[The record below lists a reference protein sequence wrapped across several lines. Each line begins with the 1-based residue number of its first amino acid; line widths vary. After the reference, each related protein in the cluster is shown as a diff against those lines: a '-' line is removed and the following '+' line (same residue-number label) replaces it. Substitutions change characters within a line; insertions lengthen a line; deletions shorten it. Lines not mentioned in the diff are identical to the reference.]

1 MNCRRKNS
9 PHSLSSYKRRN
20 KLQQVVLSLFKLY
33 ECFKKSKLL
42 NSCAL
47 KYIDKLNF
55 VAFRS
60 VRPQQGKL
68 QEKKTKRER
77 TFSKTVLRI
86 NGQRFLFKMF
96 LRNLAVNLW
105 REICGKHFGKVCKKD
120 YNWKSRFG
128 CPFSPTYLNLR
139 ACKATIFHWAKKTCP
154 YQFKSII
161 TLSSPFD
168 VFLFRRCCSSPV

>member
-1 MNCRRKNS
+1 MN
-9 PHSLSSYKRRN
+9 
-20 KLQQVVLSLFKLY
+20 VL
-33 ECFKKSKLL
+33 KKSKLL

-96 LRNLAVNLW
+96 LRNLAVNL
-105 REICGKHFGKVCKKD
+105 
-120 YNWKSRFG
+120 
-128 CPFSPTYLNLR
+128 
-139 ACKATIFHWAKKTCP
+139 
-154 YQFKSII
+154 
-161 TLSSPFD
+161 
-168 VFLFRRCCSSPV
+168 

>member
-1 MNCRRKNS
+1 MKCRRKNS

-105 REICGKHFGKVCKKD
+105 REIFGKHFGKVCKKD

-128 CPFSPTYLNLR
+128 CPFSPTYLNFMRLQSNN
-139 ACKATIFHWAKKTCP
+139 F
-154 YQFKSII
+154 S
-161 TLSSPFD
+161 LSQENMPI
-168 VFLFRRCCSSPV
+168 PV

>member
-1 MNCRRKNS
+1 MKCRRKNS

-60 VRPQQGKL
+60 VRLQQGKL
-68 QEKKTKRER
+68 QEKKKNQGREDIFQDGTKNQWS
-77 TFSKTVLRI
+77 TFPFQNVSEK
-86 NGQRFLFKMF
+86 
-96 LRNLAVNLW
+96 
-105 REICGKHFGKVCKKD
+105 FG
-120 YNWKSRFG
+120 S
-128 CPFSPTYLNLR
+128 
-139 ACKATIFHWAKKTCP
+139 
-154 YQFKSII
+154 
-161 TLSSPFD
+161 
-168 VFLFRRCCSSPV
+168 

>member
-1 MNCRRKNS
+1 MVTFRDFQPRDIFVCFNEGLTWSAVEKIRPTAYLPIKGGINC
-9 PHSLSSYKRRN
+9 N
-20 KLQQVVLSLFKLY
+20 KLFFLCLNYMNVL
-33 ECFKKSKLL
+33 KKSKLL

-47 KYIDKLNF
+47 KYIDELNF

-60 VRPQQGKL
+60 VRLQQGKL
-68 QEKKTKRER
+68 PLKKKKQERER

-139 ACKATIFHWAKKTCP
+139 ACKATIFRQENMP
-154 YQFKSII
+154 I
-161 TLSSPFD
+161 
-168 VFLFRRCCSSPV
+168 PV

>member
-1 MNCRRKNS
+1 MKCRRKNS

-60 VRPQQGKL
+60 VRLQQGKL

-86 NGQRFLFKMF
+86 NGQHFLFKMF
-96 LRNLAVNLW
+96 LRNWQLIYD
-105 REICGKHFGKVCKKD
+105 E
-120 YNWKSRFG
+120 KS
-128 CPFSPTYLNLR
+128 
-139 ACKATIFHWAKKTCP
+139 ATNILEKYAKKT
-154 YQFKSII
+154 I
-161 TLSSPFD
+161 TERAGLGAPS
-168 VFLFRRCCSSPV
+168 LLLI

>member
-1 MNCRRKNS
+1 MKCRRKNS

-128 CPFSPTYLNLR
+128 CPFCPPYLNFMRLQSNN
-139 ACKATIFHWAKKTCP
+139 F
-154 YQFKSII
+154 S
-161 TLSSPFD
+161 LSQENMPI
-168 VFLFRRCCSSPV
+168 PV

>member
-1 MNCRRKNS
+1 MKCRRKNS

-33 ECFKKSKLL
+33 EFFKKSKLL

-60 VRPQQGKL
+60 VRLQQGKL
-68 QEKKTKRER
+68 QEKKKTKGER

-86 NGQRFLFKMF
+86 NGQHFLFKMF
-96 LRNLAVNLW
+96 LRNWQLIYD
-105 REICGKHFGKVCKKD
+105 E
-120 YNWKSRFG
+120 KSAANILEK
-128 CPFSPTYLNLR
+128 Y
-139 ACKATIFHWAKKTCP
+139 AKKTIIERAGLGAPSLLP
-154 YQFKSII
+154 YLNFMRLQSNNFS
-161 TLSSPFD
+161 LSQENMPI
-168 VFLFRRCCSSPV
+168 PV

>member
-1 MNCRRKNS
+1 MKCRRKNS

-33 ECFKKSKLL
+33 EFFKKSKLL

-60 VRPQQGKL
+60 VRLQQGKL
-68 QEKKTKRER
+68 QEKKKTKGER

-86 NGQRFLFKMF
+86 NGQHFLFKMF
-96 LRNLAVNLW
+96 LRNWQLIYD
-105 REICGKHFGKVCKKD
+105 E
-120 YNWKSRFG
+120 KSAANILEK
-128 CPFSPTYLNLR
+128 Y
-139 ACKATIFHWAKKTCP
+139 AKKT
-154 YQFKSII
+154 I
-161 TLSSPFD
+161 TERAGLGAPS
-168 VFLFRRCCSSPV
+168 LLLI